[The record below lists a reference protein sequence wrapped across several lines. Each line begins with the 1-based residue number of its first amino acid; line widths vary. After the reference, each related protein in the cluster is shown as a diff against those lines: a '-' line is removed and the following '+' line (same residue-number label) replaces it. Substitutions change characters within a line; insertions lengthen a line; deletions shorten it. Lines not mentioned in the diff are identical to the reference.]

1 MRRMLIVSLL
11 CAQACEGDEAPAP
24 SVDLCDDK
32 GDSKLVV
39 IQKLTFVRQEAG
51 LSEGFDLDGD
61 VSAMGGATGCG
72 VADLSSPGGE
82 TGIDNAFSFLLPAL
96 ELTEAAAVEGLI
108 QATIDSGDLLI
119 AAELGELDD
128 PVDDDCVDLW
138 VGRASGVPLRGT
150 DGRILSGQT
159 FDVDTTSPSVS
170 VEQVPLAGGILEA
183 PVEMR
188 IPVTI
193 FDVSLDFTLENGRIR
208 SEILPDGRIVGMFGG
223 GVDIASLLQ
232 IALEENVD
240 SGLYGV
246 LEPLLTSWS
255 DLAPDESGQCQQ
267 LSITFAFEAVPA
279 FWYPESAL

>member
-128 PVDDDCVDLW
+128 PVDDDCGDLW